1 MAEIATGQWNVHWPK
16 LKPGRNSH
24 RAGSAD
30 TSPAKRERR
39 PAPGEQTSF
48 MTPPFRLPSRIGHRP
63 SGYGTHALQP
73 LVGSLTLAS
82 RGPVAV
88 LAERPPPGE
97 RPTVL
102 GEGPSGVGGM
112 ERPVTPP
119 SHPLLRCAR
128 RCQPVSAPPTVA
140 GQRSIRPTTSQP
152 ATDSERTSQPTSQP
166 TNEPPNQDP
175 PPPANQPPTANRPA
189 NQPTSQPANH
199 TPTNRRPSGQAQIA
213 VP

>member
-112 ERPVTPP
+112 ERPFPPLPTLPTPLHPRRGFPDVGIARPRCSPCREASPRGATDCAWRGAVWRWRHGTPFTPP
-119 SHPLLRCAR
+119 SHP
-128 RCQPVSAPPTVA
+128 P
-140 GQRSIRPTTSQP
+140 
-152 ATDSERTSQPTSQP
+152 
-166 TNEPPNQDP
+166 DP
-175 PPPANQPPTANRPA
+175 RG
-189 NQPTSQPANH
+189 S
-199 TPTNRRPSGQAQIA
+199 PSW